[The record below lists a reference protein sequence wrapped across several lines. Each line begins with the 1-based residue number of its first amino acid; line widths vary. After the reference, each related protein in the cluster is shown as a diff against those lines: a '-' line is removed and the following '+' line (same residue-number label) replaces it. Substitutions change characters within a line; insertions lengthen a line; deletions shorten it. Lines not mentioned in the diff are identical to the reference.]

1 LGCLSKMIKN
11 YVFDING
18 QEDYEMAQQEI
29 QLLREQHNNFSTVE
43 VVDRD
48 RNVVAILLEVYNV

>member
-1 LGCLSKMIKN
+1 MIKN

-18 QEDYEMAQQEI
+18 QEDYEMAQHEI

-43 VVDRD
+43 VVDAN
-48 RNVVAILLEVYNV
+48 RNVVAILLEVYI